1 MGPGAGGK
9 CRYIL
14 ALAYGPNLGPLVSLS
29 RTRLSLLLYVLVLS
43 QRALFVHIVMSLS
56 PCAVACALIACHW
69 QRQYYY
75 YDSIKVRPTSYV
87 LLGAPSHGGGAVVRA
102 GEALVEI

>member
-29 RTRLSLLLYVLVLS
+29 RTLLSLLLYVLVLS
-43 QRALFVHIVMSLS
+43 QRALLVHTVVMSML
-56 PCAVACALIACHW
+56 PRAVLPSTATGSDKITMNQSRCDLRRTAFLPPLRKLI
-69 QRQYYY
+69 
-75 YDSIKVRPTSYV
+75 IFN
-87 LLGAPSHGGGAVVRA
+87 
-102 GEALVEI
+102 